1 MSKNYQGL
9 ESDPDEPAG
18 GVIYEQPGSPLCP
31 VSCFLRLIDHLNPG
45 ETALFQRPKL
55 RIKPGSPV
63 WFDKVPV
70 GKNIL
75 GTMMSKIS
83 IKAGLSEVHTCH
95 SLRATLITQLME
107 AGWHPLK
114 ITAITKHRDTR
125 SLKHYY
131 SDISHEQRSMMAQDI
146 SSAIGLPKT
155 ASSYSEATSA
165 VPIEPACPVAHTDTI
180 DDLDIADDVLI
191 KYLTDIENTNAMA
204 NVSSQNVN
212 LSSFT
217 PMQKSILQGAVFN
230 APVSFNFS

>member
-1 MSKNYQGL
+1 
-9 ESDPDEPAG
+9 
-18 GVIYEQPGSPLCP
+18 
-31 VSCFLRLIDHLNPG
+31 
-45 ETALFQRPKL
+45 
-55 RIKPGSPV
+55 
-63 WFDKVPV
+63 
-70 GKNIL
+70 
-75 GTMMSKIS
+75 
-83 IKAGLSEVHTCH
+83 
-95 SLRATLITQLME
+95 
-107 AGWHPLK
+107 
-114 ITAITKHRDTR
+114 
-125 SLKHYY
+125 
-131 SDISHEQRSMMAQDI
+131 MMAHDI